1 MARFPMPT
9 ADQLRQLKHAAEQN
23 AEDLTADARALLDVG
38 RFPRAYALAVL
49 ALEELGKAQLCHDVL
64 AGDLDETSFRREWS
78 THVPKLD
85 RISILTILAAKTE
98 ERIFA
103 ACEDDHTMK
112 LRGLYVEPNQ
122 EHPGGPP
129 QTPSEV
135 SQAQATEMVEIAE
148 EVTLGA
154 ASHDWVIPYG

>member
-1 MARFPMPT
+1 MPT

-23 AEDLTADARALLDVG
+23 AEDLTADARVLLDAG

-49 ALEELGKAQLCHDVL
+49 ALEELGKAQLCHD
-64 AGDLDETSFRREWS
+64 
-78 THVPKLD
+78 
-85 RISILTILAAKTE
+85 
-98 ERIFA
+98 
-103 ACEDDHTMK
+103 
-112 LRGLYVEPNQ
+112 GLYVEPNP

-129 QTPSEV
+129 RTPSEV
-135 SQAQATEMVEIAE
+135 SGAQATEMVTIAE